1 MEGARKISP
10 LQVRFPPELKDWLKA
25 QALQNRRSL
34 NSEIVA
40 LLEQTRANAPVM
52 NRVQ

>member
-10 LQVRFPPELKDWLKA
+10 LQVRFPPELKEWLKA

-40 LLEQTRANAPVM
+40 LLERTRADRPGVNS
-52 NRVQ
+52 VQ

>member
-10 LQVRFPPELKDWLKA
+10 LQVRFPPELKEWLKA

-34 NSEIVA
+34 NSEIVT
-40 LLEQTRANAPVM
+40 LLEQVRASVEASTG
-52 NRVQ
+52 VQ

>member
-10 LQVRFPPELKDWLKA
+10 LQVRFPPELKEWLKA
-25 QALQNRRSL
+25 QAINNRRSL

-40 LLEQTRANAPVM
+40 LLEQSRANISAERPP
-52 NRVQ
+52 Q